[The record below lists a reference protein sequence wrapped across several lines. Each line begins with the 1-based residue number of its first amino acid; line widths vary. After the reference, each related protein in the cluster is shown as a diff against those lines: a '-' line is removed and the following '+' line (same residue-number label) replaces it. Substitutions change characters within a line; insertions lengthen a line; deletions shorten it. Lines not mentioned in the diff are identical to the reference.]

1 MRDERE
7 FEDFYAAVFDR
18 LVGQLYLVTGNL
30 QDAEDV
36 VQEALTRAAVR
47 WSRLRRYRVPEAW
60 VRRVAMNLASDRFR
74 RVRRRLAVTVRLRVE
89 LESRQ
94 PPPAEVPGLTEALA
108 PCRWPS
114 ARPWS
119 STTCSTCRST
129 RSPWSSACPWG
140 RSSRGWPGPAARWR
154 RCWRPRPR
162 QAGLGIRGWRQ
173 PWMTCGTGWPSWPS
187 GRPGRGPG
195 AAATLRRARARRRWT
210 AGGRVALSL
219 LLVLGLGFLTSRL
232 LADRESPPQITTP
245 PPDATPQQASPLW
258 TAEAA
263 APGRSSRGSA
273 DRRPPVTS
281 SYPPPATMSRPGS
294 APRRSHRAAA
304 VDLPD
309 RPQRL
314 RPGRRERVGDR
325 GRRLRAAHRARPG
338 HRQATL
344 AVRARI
350 LPGGGVRDDRRDT
363 LFIGTSFPSE
373 GAVDPPVV
381 YALDLATGRQRWRT
395 VLDRGTDLQW
405 AAPVVHGGQVLVADT
420 LSHPGSAPTSHLH
433 ALDAGT
439 GQLRWKAD
447 LHADQQGFF
456 AEPPV
461 VAGGLVYV
469 ATASRRLLALE
480 VDSGREVWR
489 TSGFP
494 VVAGVRNGLV
504 LAVIEDRLAALDAG
518 SGVRRWEVPV
528 RGGGEHWPVLEGD
541 TVYVASADDV
551 IAVDATAGTT
561 RWRVPVEPDRWS
573 AGPGRGATVR
583 RHQEPSAR
591 PGRLLRPVPLDQCQV
606 EDRER
611 PLAPQT
617 AWWSPPPTAPCSG
630 SPQPEAPRRD
640 RQATRDS
647 ARRHAALWSTWVQR
661 SII

>member
-1 MRDERE
+1 MDDLR
-7 FEDFYAAVFDR
+7 DR
-18 LVGQLYLVTGNL
+18 L
-30 QDAEDV
+30 AELA
-36 VQEALTRAAVR
+36 ERAAR
-47 WSRLRRYRVPEAW
+47 EA
-60 VRRVAMNLASDRFR
+60 
-74 RVRRRLAVTVRLRVE
+74 
-89 LESRQ
+89 
-94 PPPAEVPGLTEALA
+94 
-108 PCRWPS
+108 
-114 ARPWS
+114 
-119 STTCSTCRST
+119 
-129 RSPWSSACPWG
+129 
-140 RSSRGWPGPAARWR
+140 
-154 RCWRPRPR
+154 
-162 QAGLGIRGWRQ
+162 
-173 PWMTCGTGWPSWPS
+173 
-187 GRPGRGPG
+187 RGPG

-350 LPGGGVRDDRRDT
+350 LPGGGVRDDGDT

-494 VVAGVRNGLV
+494 VVAGVRNGWSRRHRGPTGGPRRRQWRPALGGPGQGWRGA
-504 LAVIEDRLAALDAG
+504 LAGPGGRHRLCGVGRRRHRRRRHRRDDALAG
-518 SGVRRWEVPV
+518 
-528 RGGGEHWPVLEGD
+528 
-541 TVYVASADDV
+541 
-551 IAVDATAGTT
+551 AG
-561 RWRVPVEPDRWS
+561 RADRWS

-583 RHQEPSAR
+583 RHQEPSAC

-606 EDRER
+606 EDRK
-611 PLAPQT
+611 
-617 AWWSPPPTAPCSG
+617 G
-630 SPQPEAPRRD
+630 SPGPPSVVVATADGTLLGFALAGGSTRSPR
-640 RQATRDS
+640 TRDG
-647 ARRHAALWSTWVQR
+647 ALAGTLLRGQPGTAVDHLQQLVHDLWTRVQPR
-661 SII
+661 S

>member
-1 MRDERE
+1 MDDLR
-7 FEDFYAAVFDR
+7 DR
-18 LVGQLYLVTGNL
+18 L
-30 QDAEDV
+30 AELA
-36 VQEALTRAAVR
+36 ERAAR
-47 WSRLRRYRVPEAW
+47 EA
-60 VRRVAMNLASDRFR
+60 
-74 RVRRRLAVTVRLRVE
+74 
-89 LESRQ
+89 
-94 PPPAEVPGLTEALA
+94 
-108 PCRWPS
+108 
-114 ARPWS
+114 
-119 STTCSTCRST
+119 
-129 RSPWSSACPWG
+129 
-140 RSSRGWPGPAARWR
+140 
-154 RCWRPRPR
+154 
-162 QAGLGIRGWRQ
+162 
-173 PWMTCGTGWPSWPS
+173 
-187 GRPGRGPG
+187 RGPG

-263 APGRSSRGSA
+263 APRPVEPWERGPEATGDLVVSA
-273 DRRPPVTS
+273 TGHDE
-281 SYPPPATMSRPGS
+281 PAR
-294 APRRSHRAAA
+294 
-304 VDLPD
+304 
-309 RPQRL
+309 
-314 RPGRRERVGDR
+314 
-325 GRRLRAAHRARPG
+325 
-338 HRQATL
+338 
-344 AVRARI
+344 VRAFDAGTGQLRWTYRTG
-350 LPGGGVRDDRRDT
+350 PNAFVRAVGSGWVIVAADYGPLIGLDLATGKQRWRFELASSQAAEYGTIAGDT

-405 AAPVVHGGQVLVADT
+405 AAPVVHGEQVLVADT
-420 LSHPGSAPTSHLH
+420 LSHPGSASTSHLY

-494 VVAGVRNGLV
+494 VIAGVRNGLV
-504 LAVIEDRLAALDAG
+504 LAVLEDRLAALDAG

-561 RWRVPVEPDRWS
+561 RWRVPLDPAVGPPVP
-573 AGPGRGATVR
+573 AGGRLYVATR
-583 RHQEPSAR
+583 NRLLALDASSGRSLWTSAR
-591 PGRLLRPVPLDQCQV
+591 SRIANG
-606 EDRER
+606 
-611 PLAPQT
+611 PLAPSDSVVVAT
-617 AWWSPPPTAPCSG
+617 ADGTLLGFTP
-630 SPQPEAPRRD
+630 
-640 RQATRDS
+640 
-647 ARRHAALWSTWVQR
+647 
-661 SII
+661 

>member
-1 MRDERE
+1 MDDLR
-7 FEDFYAAVFDR
+7 DR
-18 LVGQLYLVTGNL
+18 L
-30 QDAEDV
+30 AELA
-36 VQEALTRAAVR
+36 ERAAR
-47 WSRLRRYRVPEAW
+47 EA
-60 VRRVAMNLASDRFR
+60 
-74 RVRRRLAVTVRLRVE
+74 
-89 LESRQ
+89 
-94 PPPAEVPGLTEALA
+94 
-108 PCRWPS
+108 
-114 ARPWS
+114 
-119 STTCSTCRST
+119 
-129 RSPWSSACPWG
+129 
-140 RSSRGWPGPAARWR
+140 
-154 RCWRPRPR
+154 
-162 QAGLGIRGWRQ
+162 
-173 PWMTCGTGWPSWPS
+173 
-187 GRPGRGPG
+187 RGPG

-263 APGRSSRGSA
+263 APRPVEPWERGPEAAGDLVVSA
-273 DRRPPVTS
+273 TGHDE
-281 SYPPPATMSRPGS
+281 PARV
-294 APRRSHRAAA
+294 RAFDA
-304 VDLPD
+304 
-309 RPQRL
+309 RTGRL
-314 RPGRRERVGDR
+314 RWTYRTGPN
-325 GRRLRAAHRARPG
+325 AF
-338 HRQATL
+338 
-344 AVRARI
+344 VRAVGSGWVIVAPDYGPLIGLDLATGSQRWRFQLASLQAAEYGTI
-350 LPGGGVRDDRRDT
+350 AGDT

-395 VLDRGTDLQW
+395 VLNRGTDLQW

-439 GQLRWKAD
+439 GQRRWKAD

-489 TSGFP
+489 EGGFP
-494 VVAGVRNGLV
+494 VIAGVRNGLV

-541 TVYVASADDV
+541 TVYVASAGDV

-561 RWRVPVEPDRWS
+561 RWRVPVEPTVGPPVP
-573 AGPGRGATVR
+573 AGGRLYVATR
-583 RHQEPSAR
+583 NRLLALDASSGRSLWTSAR
-591 PGRLLRPVPLDQCQV
+591 SRIVKG
-606 EDRER
+606 
-611 PLAPQT
+611 PLAPPDSVVVAT
-617 AWWSPPPTAPCSG
+617 ADGTLLGFAP
-630 SPQPEAPRRD
+630 
-640 RQATRDS
+640 
-647 ARRHAALWSTWVQR
+647 
-661 SII
+661 